1 MTGRK
6 GFTLMEI
13 VAVMVIIGILT
24 VIAIPN
30 YLAYTQQQAGQA
42 AQNNLITIYG
52 AQNNYYLNNGS
63 YCIGG
68 CDKLPDINLAANLNL
83 NLTDNYFS
91 YACKTTAHQNPSRST
106 GFTCTAT
113 NSIYNTFILT
123 LTDAPLAHLTN
134 PKCIYPANPSYCPT

>member
-1 MTGRK
+1 MSDKK
-6 GFTLMEI
+6 GFTLIEI
-13 VAVMVIIGILT
+13 IVVTLIIGIT
-24 VIAIPN
+24 T
-30 YLAYTQQQAGQA
+30 LAALPSFVTSLRQSAA
-42 AQNNLITIYG
+42 KSAQNNLITIYG